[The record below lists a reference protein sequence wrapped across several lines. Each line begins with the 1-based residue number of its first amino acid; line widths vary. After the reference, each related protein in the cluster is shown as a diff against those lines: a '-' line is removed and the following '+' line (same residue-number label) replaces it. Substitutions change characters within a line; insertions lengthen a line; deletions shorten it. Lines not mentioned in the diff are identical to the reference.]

1 MITGSEY
8 LRGAVLW
15 SRAVELRWYEMGAGR
30 DEREERGHQEGQG
43 RADLASPHPA
53 PADCQDVTKK
63 VLTFADTNP
72 RMKEN
77 RRFRN

>member
-1 MITGSEY
+1 MITGSEC

-15 SRAVELRWYEMGAGR
+15 SRAVELRWDER
-30 DEREERGHQEGQG
+30 DERDERGHQEGQG

-53 PADCQDVTKK
+53 PADCQDVTEK

-72 RMKEN
+72 WMKEN
-77 RRFRN
+77 RRLRN

>member
-1 MITGSEY
+1 MITGSEC

-15 SRAVELRWYEMGAGR
+15 SRAVELRW
-30 DEREERGHQEGQG
+30 DERGHQEGQG

-53 PADCQDVTKK
+53 PADCQDVTEK

-72 RMKEN
+72 WMKEN